1 MVFTAFSQTL
11 VAYGRFLTND
21 EYEDHAFKGIFLLM
35 SADLAKSNAFNLSFL
50 SALLVVSG
58 FFAIPL
64 TVLLYVQSKNFLS
77 GKTTMERYGRA
88 GHDADTETRIL
99 NSGIRNDT

>member
-11 VAYGRFLTND
+11 VAYGRFLAN
-21 EYEDHAFKGIFLLM
+21 EQYEDHAFKGIFLLM
-35 SADLAKSNAFNLSFL
+35 PEDLAKSYAFNLSFL
-50 SALLVVSG
+50 SALLLISG

-64 TVLLYVQSKNFLS
+64 TVLLYVQSKNFWS

-88 GHDADTETRIL
+88 GHDTDTESRIL